1 MTKVKRYDII
11 NISKEKGFE
20 IMKQFIKYHLVWI
33 RKKIALSKRHG
44 MNGHGM
50 TYYEIEIII
59 EVIRYYAPVAV
70 EFGYRL
76 LKDTRKS
83 IMQMRSMKTEYR

>member
-1 MTKVKRYDII
+1 MTKVKRYGII
-11 NISKEKGFE
+11 NISNEKGFE

-59 EVIRYYAPVAV
+59 EVIRYYAPIAV
-70 EFGYRL
+70 GLGYHF
-76 LKDTRKS
+76 LKNVRKS
-83 IMQMRSMKTEYR
+83 IIQMRSMRTVYM